1 MGLHLVVINQGNLG
15 VEDLDVSINIKGN
28 LLRGDSFHQRIDY
41 LGPGERRS
49 VIHRNIFGFGKAVVT
64 IEIGN
69 LVFTESVFLLRP
81 FTLSNMP
88 NPLGFLDKLLGR

>member
-1 MGLHLVVINQGNLG
+1 MELHLVVINQGNLG

-49 VIHRNIFGFGKAVVT
+49 RARSTGTSSAS
-64 IEIGN
+64 E
-69 LVFTESVFLLRP
+69 RP
-81 FTLSNMP
+81 SLQ
-88 NPLGFLDKLLGR
+88 